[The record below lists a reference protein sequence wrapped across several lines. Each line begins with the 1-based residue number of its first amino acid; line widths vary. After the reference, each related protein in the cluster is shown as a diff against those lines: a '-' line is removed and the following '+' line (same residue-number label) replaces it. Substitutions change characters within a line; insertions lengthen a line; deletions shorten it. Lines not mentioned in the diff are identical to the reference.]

1 MNESLNFGDLE
12 ADFVLTDEEM
22 EYGRSK
28 EGIEEARQRVEE
40 ARLEDAQLRALE
52 EAAET
57 PTLNQQQPTPKSQ
70 KQPPTGGETPQQ
82 QAPADSTE
90 QPLSGETVTFNNGK
104 TYAVEHIEYR
114 NGIPFVKPE
123 FNELY
128 KDGASY
134 LGQPIGEMG
143 QQVRERTSAPGQ
155 GLFDFAAQAVNRF
168 LPKGAQIPTASRYE
182 DGVAEAARKI
192 SSVVTPTLLLQS
204 AGMSAGAAAQTR
216 IGWGLGNTAFMRFL
230 GARGVEAAAA
240 ATVGAISDE
249 YEGENIT
256 GMVKKALPPQW
267 DFIPDSMATLDTD
280 SPDIKRQKNINEDLG
295 LGFLIPFVGSARK
308 FGEAVGEVNQV
319 FSKGNAFT
327 KPGQALPVI
336 TAESPQA
343 VKFIETA
350 QPTSTAN
357 NQARRIWNDGYE
369 DGVVGIKWEDLDE
382 AAQQSSIQRFI
393 DEGLITEEAAD
404 LTGFALKQE
413 DALDELGAYN
423 LSTRTNENVVLKGV
437 HDLYDWNEI
446 GLRTVDDF
454 GIVGASLDA
463 VRVARNYDTVYGRL
477 GSMVSSPAI
486 KYGNTTPFAAE
497 EITLGLTRQ
506 LKDAG
511 EYGMEGA
518 GWSIKHADVL
528 EQGNNLV
535 LELFDPSM
543 GRRELQQILDP
554 YIVRTA
560 DGTEYVAEEG
570 YASLFRAINNYSD
583 DMTSMDIARAQ
594 SYLATSLGGQ
604 VSDLAEGMRINAGSR
619 AIFSAQERIKDNL
632 MYLMKLQGVTRY
644 YANKKVAS
652 KNLFNKLVK
661 AGQEPKPMVTSPDE
675 VDQVI
680 ADIQKEVE
688 IFGDSL
694 DYLKNTHP
702 KTAEALMELYEL
714 TDGEINSI
722 SKLND
727 DILHSFT
734 KFRPLYDGKP
744 TAPNIMM
751 QAVRS
756 NFFNSVLSSIGTSAQ
771 ALYGNLG
778 GTIAEPINYFAGALL
793 RRDLDS
799 LQRGWM
805 AYSAIWDT
813 QAKALPYAGK
823 MFMKASQNPT
833 SVKSQTRLD
842 FVLQQEKKLDSYK
855 KIAEEQAKQG
865 NEGLK
870 YLINQYEMMQHMAN
884 DPVFRLVPNTFTGFD
899 GWTNAT
905 IANAHARFRAM
916 SELKNLGEEANPAR
930 IKELADAEYGNMF
943 DSNGIIQ
950 DKAVRYNSNEIA
962 LNLDTNMVKSL
973 DELLKQWPGARMFFM
988 FPGTMANIVK
998 QADDYMPLP
1007 LKSFQKDINDLAF
1020 TSAEDLY
1027 HNTELM
1033 DSLLSSRG
1041 FDPSKMDDGLK
1052 FDTIIDLKNKTLGK
1066 KAVSTFI
1073 VGSIVSGMLLGKL
1086 DITGDGLYDRSA
1098 QRSREV
1104 NSDWE
1109 RRTIKVGDVRVN
1121 YETIL
1126 GPGLA
1131 NWVAAVAN
1139 VADNFDMLGETY
1151 TEKMFEKLAFT
1162 LGGSLTNQALVSSLR
1177 PLVEIASGNSF
1188 QASRWSAGI
1197 VNSFAPFGGLRNEMG
1212 RVLDGGL
1219 KIVEDDIL
1227 AIIANRNQMAGLL
1240 DPSNRLPD
1248 LYNPVTGK
1256 IPNKYTL
1263 AQRLWNA
1270 YSPIKIYP
1278 EQSEEERFLQD
1289 IEFDI
1294 STTFSKREGVKL
1306 LPEERSELFRLMGE
1320 QGFFKKRVKSIMNSA
1335 AAFNT
1340 IEALKEARRNGKT
1353 SEQVS
1358 LDDFDRIH
1366 YQLGVALR
1374 DAEKNAFFELDSDMR
1389 TAIEARQQAAI
1400 EVKRRSEAGIV
1411 PELEQFT
1418 QIRN

>member
-90 QPLSGETVTFNNGK
+90 QPLSGETVTFNDGK

-134 LGQPIGEMG
+134 LGQPIGEMR

-155 GLFDFAAQAVNRF
+155 GLFDWAAQAVNRF

-369 DGVVGIKWEDLDE
+369 DGAVGIKWEDLDE

-393 DEGLITEEAAD
+393 DEGLIDDEAVD
-404 LTGFALKQE
+404 LTNYALKQE

-423 LSTRTNENVVLKGV
+423 ISNNPDMNVALKGV

-446 GLRTVDDF
+446 GIRTVDDF

-463 VRVARNYDTVYGRL
+463 VRVAKNYDTVYGRL
-477 GSMVSSPAI
+477 GSMVSPPAV
-486 KYGNTTPFAAE
+486 KYGATAGVASE

-560 DGTEYVAEEG
+560 DGVEYVAEEG
-570 YASLFRAINNYSD
+570 YASLFRAISNYSD

-604 VSDLAEGMRINAGSR
+604 VSDLAEGIRINVGST
-619 AIFSAQERIKDNL
+619 AIDSAKERIKDNL

-644 YANKKVAS
+644 YANKKAVT
-652 KNLFNKLVK
+652 KNRFERML
-661 AGQEPKPMVTSPDE
+661 AGGRNPKPVETDVDE
-675 VDQVI
+675 LPAVVAQI
-680 ADIQKEVE
+680 EKEAK
-688 IFGDSL
+688 IFGDDL
-694 DYLKNTHP
+694 DYLNNYHP
-702 KTAEALMELYEL
+702 KVAEAFMELYEL
-714 TDGEINSI
+714 TDGRINSI
-722 SKLND
+722 QRLND
-727 DILHSFT
+727 DIKLSLT
-734 KFRPLYDGKP
+734 KFRPLYDGNP
-744 TAPNIMM
+744 EAPNIIM
-751 QAVRS
+751 QAVRG
-756 NFFNSVLSSIGTSAQ
+756 NYFNSMLSSFGSGAK

-778 GTIAEPINYFAGALL
+778 GTIAEPINYFVGAAM
-793 RRDLDS
+793 RQDMDS
-799 LQRGWM
+799 IKRGWM
-805 AYSAIWDT
+805 AYSAVWDT
-813 QAKALPYAGK
+813 QRKALPYAAQI
-823 MFMKASQNPT
+823 FTRASQNPS
-833 SVKSQTRLD
+833 SVMDATRLD
-842 FVLQQEKKLDSYK
+842 LVIKNEEKIAAFR
-855 KIAEEQAKQG
+855 KIAEDQASQG
-865 NEGLK
+865 NYGMQ
-870 YLINQYEMMQHMAN
+870 YLLNQYEMMHDMAK
-884 DPVFRLVPNTFTGFD
+884 DPVFRLIPNSFTALD

-905 IANAHARFRAM
+905 LANAHARFRAM
-916 SELKNLGEEANPAR
+916 SELDRLGEEITPAR
-930 IKELADAEYGNMF
+930 VKELADAEYNNMF
-943 DSNGIIQ
+943 DSNGIIV
-950 DKAVRYNSNEIA
+950 DKAVKYNSGEIA
-962 LNLDTNMVKSL
+962 LNLDTNMAKSFN
-973 DELLKQWPGARMFFM
+973 DLLESWPGARMFLT
-988 FPGTMANIVK
+988 FPTTMANVVK
-998 QADDYMPLP
+998 QSDDYMPLP
-1007 LKSFQKDINDLAF
+1007 FKSFQNDINDLAF
-1020 TSAEDLY
+1020 TSVEDFI
-1027 HNTELM
+1027 NNPELM
-1033 DSLLSSRG
+1033 DSILRRKG
-1041 FDPSKMDDGLK
+1041 FNVEQMDEVGRLNALV
-1052 FDTIIDLKNKTLGK
+1052 DLKNKTLGK
-1066 KAVSTFI
+1066 RAVGTFI
-1073 VGSIVSGMLLGKL
+1073 TGTIVTGLLFGKL
-1086 DITGDGLYDRSA
+1086 EMTGDGLYDRSA
-1098 QRSREV
+1098 QRSREA

-1109 RRTIKVGDVRVN
+1109 RRTIKIGDVRVN
-1121 YETIL
+1121 YDTIL

-1131 NWVAAVAN
+1131 NWVAAVVNA
-1139 VADNFDMLGETY
+1139 ADNFDMVGETY
-1151 TEKMFEKLAFT
+1151 TEQTFEKLAFI
-1162 LGGSLTNQALVSSLR
+1162 LGGSLTEGTLVSALR
-1177 PLVEIASGNSF
+1177 PLVELLSGNSF
-1188 QASRWSAGI
+1188 QANR
-1197 VNSFAPFGGLRNEMG
+1197 FAVGQLTSLGPLGGLRNEMG
-1212 RVLDGGL
+1212 RILDGGL
-1219 KIVEDDIL
+1219 KIVEDDFK
-1227 AIIANRNQMAGLL
+1227 AQVENRNQFLGLI
-1240 DPSNRLPD
+1240 DPVNRLPD

-1256 IPNKYTL
+1256 IANKYTL

-1270 YSPIKIYP
+1270 YSPIKVFP
-1278 EQSEEERFLQD
+1278 EQSPEEKFLQD
-1289 IEFDI
+1289 IEFDLA
-1294 STTFSKREGVKL
+1294 TTFKTRDGVDLQPK
-1306 LPEERSELFRLMGE
+1306 ERSELFRLMGE
-1320 QGFFKKRVKSIMNSA
+1320 QGVFRDHIRRMMNSA
-1335 AAFNT
+1335 TGRTAV
-1340 IEALKEARRNGKT
+1340 EQLKAARRGGIS
-1353 SEQVS
+1353 SEQLP
-1358 LDDFDRIH
+1358 LDKYKKMR
-1366 YQLGVALR
+1366 YQIYQGLSSAEDLAFAAL
-1374 DAEKNAFFELDSDMR
+1374 DADMR
-1389 TAIEARQQAAI
+1389 TAIE
-1400 EVKRRSEAGIV
+1400 VRRLAGEYRDLDAEAGII
-1411 PELEQFT
+1411 PFT